1 MVCVTS
7 HTRGY
12 MCVVSTTWHNYSLL
26 PLKLSRAQPTYV
38 VPYPTMSLKHWLPL
52 ALFAASIYMILGRII
67 RLLHAEHCSLIK
79 VGRLTK
85 IFVLSD
91 VLSFQVQ
98 SAGAAILASKMRGTV
113 HTGQILIIVAL
124 LM

>member
-1 MVCVTS
+1 MRRLY
-7 HTRGY
+7 HLAQLL
-12 MCVVSTTWHNYSLL
+12 STTFEVVESTAYICRTISH
-26 PLKLSRAQPTYV
+26 YV
-38 VPYPTMSLKHWLPL
+38 TQALAPFFTTSILALVAL

-67 RLLHAEHCSLIK
+67 RLLHAEHRSLIK